1 MERFDLLYRL
11 YDEFDTDTLRDYQEF
26 VDLFPPVD
34 SRVALDHWG
43 EASEELEARK
53 DEVRAAFHSVGET
66 FASLA
71 ALTNREQAFT
81 GLDLYTKHG
90 RGVNVLVLDVDET
103 LRSAGNTDNEIPR
116 ETLHLLTRFHEEG
129 VPIVICTGQTLEN
142 VKGFLSQ
149 GLGNEMV
156 HSGTV
161 STVYEAG
168 TGVFTPGH
176 GAETKRLLYEDLDA
190 EIRDVFGRVR
200 SRVLTDAPEDVRR
213 GCHLQGNEFNITLK
227 PNFETGSDRA
237 SAVIDEGLVYLMD
250 VLESSVTEALDVD
263 APGEG
268 YVRAYYADADP
279 EIRGVLESTGE
290 QPAVAPADAPDGLQE
305 LFERID
311 VAYYEA
317 DAAEIGSL
325 ELNKVVGVENALSVL
340 GIEDPFALVMGDSKS
355 DLRVMRWAADHDA
368 GIAAAP
374 EHASGD
380 VLEFVLGTDELV
392 FDRGDAA
399 EMLRTAYAMSRLA
412 RLD

>member
-1 MERFDLLYRL
+1 M
-11 YDEFDTDTLRDYQEF
+11 
-26 VDLFPPVD
+26 
-34 SRVALDHWG
+34 
-43 EASEELEARK
+43 
-53 DEVRAAFHSVGET
+53 
-66 FASLA
+66 
-71 ALTNREQAFT
+71 
-81 GLDLYTKHG
+81 
-90 RGVNVLVLDVDET
+90 
-103 LRSAGNTDNEIPR
+103 
-116 ETLHLLTRFHEEG
+116 
-129 VPIVICTGQTLEN
+129 
-142 VKGFLSQ
+142 
-149 GLGNEMV
+149 
-156 HSGTV
+156 
-161 STVYEAG
+161 
-168 TGVFTPGH
+168 
-176 GAETKRLLYEDLDA
+176 
-190 EIRDVFGRVR
+190 
-200 SRVLTDAPEDVRR
+200 
-213 GCHLQGNEFNITLK
+213 
-227 PNFETGSDRA
+227 
-237 SAVIDEGLVYLMD
+237 YLMD

-268 YVRAYYADADP
+268 YARAYYAEADP

-290 QPAVAPADAPDGLQE
+290 QPAVAPADAPDGLLE

-355 DLRVMRWAADHDA
+355 DLRVMRWATEHDA